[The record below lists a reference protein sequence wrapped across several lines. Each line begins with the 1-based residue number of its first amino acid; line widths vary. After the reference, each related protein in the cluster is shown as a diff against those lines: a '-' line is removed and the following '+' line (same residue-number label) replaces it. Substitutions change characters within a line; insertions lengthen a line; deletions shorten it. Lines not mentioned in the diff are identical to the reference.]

1 MDGVPDRTKTINVAV
16 SPTLS
21 SPASASSVCAGSLLV
36 CDEGA
41 KNVFFSFLS
50 NIEEY
55 DSDTMI
61 RLKSK
66 GNIEIYRIALPLFLF
81 QALHLILDGVQGLT
95 PFV

>member
-1 MDGVPDRTKTINVAV
+1 M
-16 SPTLS
+16 SLS
-21 SPASASSVCAGSLLV
+21 APHPRLPLLHLV
-36 CDEGA
+36 HVLAHFSFCDERA